1 MADTITQKRYLDI
14 NLGFADEDTRKIKLE
29 NPKAEVTTAMIQ
41 AVDTAF
47 INSSDTTL
55 NLVVGDRA
63 GAEFTGILTV
73 DSIRATETEFDLTD
87 FS

>member
-1 MADTITQKRYLDI
+1 MADTITQKNYLDI
-14 NLGFADEDTRKIKLE
+14 NLGFADEDTRRIKLE
-29 NPKAEVTTAMIQ
+29 NPKPNVTTAQIE

-63 GAEFTGILTV
+63 GAQFTGILTV
-73 DSIRATETEFDLTD
+73 DSVRAVETEFDLTS
-87 FS
+87 F